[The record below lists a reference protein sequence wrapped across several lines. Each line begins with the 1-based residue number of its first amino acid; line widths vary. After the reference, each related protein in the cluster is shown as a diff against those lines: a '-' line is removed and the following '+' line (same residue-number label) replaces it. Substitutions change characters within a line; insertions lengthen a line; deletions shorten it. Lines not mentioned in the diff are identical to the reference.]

1 MENCIFCKIANK
13 EIKSDFI
20 YEDKDFFIIKD
31 AHPKARYHFLA
42 IPKKH
47 YGLLAEATTDDA
59 KVLGRILF
67 TIPKLSKE
75 LHLEGGYRLVVNQ
88 GENGGQA
95 IPHLH
100 IHILSG
106 EKLRV

>member
-1 MENCIFCKIANK
+1 
-13 EIKSDFI
+13 
-20 YEDKDFFIIKD
+20 
-31 AHPKARYHFLA
+31 
-42 IPKKH
+42 
-47 YGLLAEATTDDA
+47 
-59 KVLGRILF
+59 
-67 TIPKLSKE
+67 LSKE